1 MPEKVKGHFILEIVV
16 NSEGRLCQVHLRK
29 ASDNAAGMQ
38 LATYIAEHWK
48 FKPATL
54 DGKAVAVKII
64 VNFNLGH

>member
-1 MPEKVKGHFILEIVV
+1 LEIVV
-16 NSEGRLCQVHLRK
+16 NSEGRLCEVHLRK

-38 LATYIAEHWK
+38 LATYIAGHWK

-54 DGKAVAVKII
+54 DGRAVSVKII